1 MNFILTLST
10 GLHSY
15 FIQSKNDITDSAKE
29 RNFFCKCLKTS
40 ASALKQ
46 CDECTVENY
55 TMALESKKVQ
65 TYSCH
70 AGLVKWSVPVR
81 INEVTGVIIS
91 EGVISKRQVE
101 ESEDWINYLAE
112 KYNVSKTILMKNY
125 SNVREMTEE
134 QVDQAIALFGKALL
148 RYYKTE
154 VKIKEILM
162 VIDLMIMIIIFL
174 SFFQLN
180 CIEKTGGIKE

>member
-1 MNFILTLST
+1 MKELQAIDKVIEAYYGIT

-70 AGLVKWSVPVR
+70 AGLVK
-81 INEVTGVIIS
+81 
-91 EGVISKRQVE
+91 
-101 ESEDWINYLAE
+101 
-112 KYNVSKTILMKNY
+112 
-125 SNVREMTEE
+125 
-134 QVDQAIALFGKALL
+134 
-148 RYYKTE
+148 
-154 VKIKEILM
+154 
-162 VIDLMIMIIIFL
+162 
-174 SFFQLN
+174 
-180 CIEKTGGIKE
+180 

>member
-1 MNFILTLST
+1 MKELQAIDKVIEAYYDIT

-134 QVDQAIALFGKALL
+134 QVDQVIALLESLVA
-148 RYYKTE
+148 YYKTE
-154 VKIKEILM
+154 VK
-162 VIDLMIMIIIFL
+162 
-174 SFFQLN
+174 
-180 CIEKTGGIKE
+180 